1 MGVRL
6 THPVA
11 LHCAWG
17 HWEEAVCEHSYP
29 LSNFSVAWKGSG
41 VPEFVVSEF
50 LTPFCPARHP
60 LSVPMASLFPGPS
73 AGLRGTHPLVTL
85 SAVPSEPKE
94 DHLTPLLP
102 DAITLQHEQSL
113 S

>member
-6 THPVA
+6 THPAA

-17 HWEEAVCEHSYP
+17 HREEAVCEHSYP

-73 AGLRGTHPLVTL
+73 AGLRGTHPHLSSASVTVL
-85 SAVPSEPKE
+85 CSA
-94 DHLTPLLP
+94 LLP
-102 DAITLQHEQSL
+102 SSALPGL
-113 S
+113 